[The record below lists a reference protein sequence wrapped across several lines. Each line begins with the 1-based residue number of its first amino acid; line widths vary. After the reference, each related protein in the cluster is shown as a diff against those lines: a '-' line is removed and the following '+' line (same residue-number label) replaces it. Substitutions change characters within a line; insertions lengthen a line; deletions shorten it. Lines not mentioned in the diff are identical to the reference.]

1 MRPLYYYP
9 NKHGRRRP
17 GDKTEGSGPRPAM
30 EAIMRREFRIGLVA
44 AAVLVLSAC
53 GGKKEEE
60 DKAAGPEEKVLFV
73 YNWSDYIGETTI
85 ADFEAKTGIKVTYD
99 VFDSNEVLETKLL
112 AGRTGYDV
120 VVPSASFLER
130 QIKAGVFL
138 KLDKSKLPNLVNM
151 DAEIAQRIALHD
163 PNNEHSI
170 NWLWGTTGIGYNPDM
185 VKKALGT
192 DKIDSWSAI
201 FDPANAAKLAKC
213 GISMLDAP
221 SEVMDSAL
229 IYLGRDP
236 NSEKAE
242 DLAAA
247 EELLMKVRP
256 HVKYFHS
263 SQYINDLATGEVC
276 VSLGWSGDALQA
288 KARGAEAEKPVNVA
302 YAVPKEGAIIWF
314 DMLSIPADA
323 PHQDNAHAFLNFV
336 MEPAVAAGI
345 SDYVAYANGN
355 AASFPLVSEAVR
367 TDPSVYPTD
376 EVKKKLHAHLAES
389 QDFSRDL
396 NRSWTKVR
404 TGQ

>member
-1 MRPLYYYP
+1 MR
-9 NKHGRRRP
+9 
-17 GDKTEGSGPRPAM
+17 SQ
-30 EAIMRREFRIGLVA
+30 FRFGLLA
-44 AAVLVLSAC
+44 AAVVMLAAC
-53 GGKKEEE
+53 GGKKEAEGADGAPKAE
-60 DKAAGPEEKVLFV
+60 DKVLFV

-120 VVPSASFLER
+120 VVPSANFLER

-138 KLDKSKLPNLVNM
+138 KLDKAQLPNLVNM
-151 DAEIAQRIALHD
+151 DPEIAQRAAAHD
-163 PNNEHSI
+163 PGNEYAV
-170 NWLWGTTGIGYNPDM
+170 NYMWGTTGIGYNPDL

-192 DKIDSWSAI
+192 DTIDSWGAI

-242 DLAAA
+242 DLTAA

-256 HVKYFHS
+256 YVRYFHS
-263 SQYINDLATGEVC
+263 SQYINDLATGEIC

-288 KARGAEAEKPVNVA
+288 KARGSEAEKPVNVA
-302 YAVPKEGAIIWF
+302 YSIPKEGAILWL
-314 DMLSIPADA
+314 DMLAIPADA
-323 PHQDNAHAFLNFV
+323 PHPNNAHAFLNFI
-336 MEPAVAAGI
+336 MEPEVAAGI
-345 SDYVAYANGN
+345 SNYVAYANGN
-355 AASFPLVSEAVR
+355 AASLPFVDDAVKN
-367 TDPSVYPTD
+367 DPSVYPTD
-376 EVKKKLHAHLAES
+376 EIKKKLFAHLAES
-389 QDFSRDL
+389 QEFSRDL
-396 NRSWTKVR
+396 NRAWTRVR

>member
-1 MRPLYYYP
+1 MR
-9 NKHGRRRP
+9 
-17 GDKTEGSGPRPAM
+17 S
-30 EAIMRREFRIGLVA
+30 EFRVGLVA
-44 AAVLVLSAC
+44 LGVFSLAAC
-53 GGKKEEE
+53 GGKKEGEE
-60 DKAAGPEEKVLFV
+60 TAAAKPEEKVLFV

-99 VFDSNEVLETKLL
+99 MFDSNEVLETKLL

-151 DAEIAQRIALHD
+151 DAEIAKRVALHD
-163 PNNEHSI
+163 PGNEHAI
-170 NWLWGTTGIGYNPDM
+170 NYLWGTTGIGYNPDK
-185 VKKALGT
+185 VKAALGT
-192 DKIDSWSAI
+192 DTIDSWAAI
-201 FDPANAAKLAKC
+201 FEPENAKKLAKC

-247 EELLMKVRP
+247 EAQLMKVREY
-256 HVKYFHS
+256 VKYFHS
-263 SQYINDLATGEVC
+263 SQYINDLATGEIC
-276 VSLGWSGDALQA
+276 VALGWSGDVLQA
-288 KARGAEAEKPVNVA
+288 RDRGAEAEKPVNVA

-314 DMLSIPADA
+314 DMLAIPADA
-323 PHQDNAHAFLNFV
+323 PHPNNAHEFLNFI
-336 MEPAVAAGI
+336 MEPAVIAGV
-345 SDYVAYANGN
+345 SNYVAYANGN
-355 AASFPLVSEAVR
+355 AASFQLVDESVR
-367 TDPSVYPTD
+367 TDPSVYPPE
-376 EVKKKLHAHLAES
+376 EVKQKLHAHLAES
-389 QDFSRDL
+389 QEFSREL
-396 NRSWTKVR
+396 NRAWTTVR

>member
-1 MRPLYYYP
+1 MR
-9 NKHGRRRP
+9 
-17 GDKTEGSGPRPAM
+17 S
-30 EAIMRREFRIGLVA
+30 EFRYGLLALAFVMLA
-44 AAVLVLSAC
+44 AC
-53 GGKKEEE
+53 GGKKDESAE
-60 DKAAGPEEKVLFV
+60 AAAKPEEKVLFV

-120 VVPSASFLER
+120 VVPSANFLER

-151 DAEIAQRIALHD
+151 DQEVMQRVAAHD
-163 PNNEHSI
+163 PGNQYAI
-170 NWLWGTTGIGYNPDM
+170 NYLWGTTGIGYNPDL

-192 DKIDSWSAI
+192 DTIDSWSAI
-201 FDPANAAKLAKC
+201 FDPVNAKKLEKC

-256 HVKYFHS
+256 YVRYFHS
-263 SQYINDLATGEVC
+263 SQYINDLATGEIC
-276 VSLGWSGDALQA
+276 VSLGWSGDVLQA
-288 KARGAEAEKPVNVA
+288 RDRGAEAEKPVNVA
-302 YAVPKEGAIIWF
+302 YTVPKEGAIMWF
-314 DMLSIPADA
+314 DMLAIPADA
-323 PHQDNAHAFLNFV
+323 PHPGNAHEFLNFI
-336 MEPAVAAGI
+336 MDPAVAAGI
-345 SDYVAYANGN
+345 SNYVAYANGN
-355 AASFPLVSEAVR
+355 AASLPFVDDGVKNDS
-367 TDPSVYPTD
+367 SVYPTA
-376 EVKKKLHAHLAES
+376 EIKKNLHAHLAES
-389 QDFSRDL
+389 QEFSRDL